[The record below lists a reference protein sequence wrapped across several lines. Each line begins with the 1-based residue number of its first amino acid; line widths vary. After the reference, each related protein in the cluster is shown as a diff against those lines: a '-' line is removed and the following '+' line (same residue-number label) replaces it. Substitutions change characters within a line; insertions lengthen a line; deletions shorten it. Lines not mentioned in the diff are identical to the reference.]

1 MRTVSSLWCRTRD
14 ARLSFEAGRVI
25 VCQRKK
31 KGGGCATFFSSIHLK
46 SSEMLSEDKL
56 KEKLLLPSYLK
67 GFDA

>member
-14 ARLSFEAGRVI
+14 ARLSFEAGALSYARE
-25 VCQRKK
+25 KK

-56 KEKLLLPSYLK
+56 KEKNLLPSYLK